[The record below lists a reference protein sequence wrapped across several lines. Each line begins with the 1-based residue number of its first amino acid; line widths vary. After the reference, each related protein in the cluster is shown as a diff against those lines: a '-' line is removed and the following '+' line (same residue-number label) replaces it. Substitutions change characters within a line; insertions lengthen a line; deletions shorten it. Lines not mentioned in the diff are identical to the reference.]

1 MKLLSQ
7 DSLKCGKSGSIALLD
22 LQLEKKYS
30 LFMENHDLVLKNASS
45 LIFDSNQNK
54 IVQSTVNIGIQNGRI
69 AEISTHALNHFKEE
83 KDLKGLTVLPG
94 VIDSQ
99 VHFREPGFTHKE
111 DLESGTRAAL
121 LGGVTSVFEMPNT
134 NPATTTRETF
144 QDKLNRAAGRA
155 HCHYAFFIGGGNQNY
170 QELNQLENLAHCA
183 GVKIFLGSS
192 FGPLLV
198 DNDTLFENILK
209 NGKRRVIIHSEDEA
223 RLNARKHIAVEG
235 ADPKF
240 HPLWRDE
247 ETAMIST
254 TKAVGLAEKH
264 NRPIHILHVSSSE
277 EMAFLKEHKKIASVE
292 ILPQYLTLSS
302 PECYERLGTL
312 AQQNPPI
319 RDKRHLEFLWQAV
332 QNGTVDV
339 IGSDHAPHSLEEKQK
354 PYPQS
359 PSGVPGVQT
368 LVPLMLNHVNNGKLS
383 LEKFVALVSENPRRL
398 LGVKNKGRIEVG
410 YDADFTIVDMNK
422 QVTIENKWIAS
433 KVGWTPFDGMKVK
446 GWATAVY
453 LKGRLAMQDDQ
464 IIIPN
469 SGEAVDF
476 NT

>member
-1 MKLLSQ
+1 MKN
-7 DSLKCGKSGSIALLD
+7 
-22 LQLEKKYS
+22 Y
-30 LFMENHDLVLKNASS
+30 DLVLKNASS

-54 IVQSTVNIGIQNGRI
+54 LIQNTVNIGVIDGRI
-69 AEISTHALNHFKEE
+69 AEITTANLTNFKEE

-94 VIDSQ
+94 IIDSQ

-144 QDKLNRAAGRA
+144 QDKLDRAANRA
-155 HCHYAFFIGGGNQNY
+155 HCHYAFFIGGGSQNFE
-170 QELNQLENLAHCA
+170 QLNQLENLPHCS

-198 DNDTLFENILK
+198 DNDTLLENILK

-223 RLNARKHIAVEG
+223 RLNERKYIAIEG

-240 HPLWRDE
+240 HPIWRDE
-247 ETAMIST
+247 QSAMIST
-254 TKAVGLAEKH
+254 EKAVRLARKYS
-264 NRPIHILHVSSSE
+264 RPIHILHVSSSE
-277 EMAFLKEHKKIASVE
+277 EMAFLKNNKDIASVE
-292 ILPQYLTLSS
+292 ILPQYLTFSS

-319 RDKRHLEFLWQAV
+319 RDKRHMEFLWQAV

-339 IGSDHAPHSLEEKQK
+339 IGSDHAPHSLEEKNK

-368 LVPLMLNHVNNGKLS
+368 LVPLMLNHVNNKKLS
-383 LEKFVALVSENPRRL
+383 LEKFVELTTENPRRL
-398 LGVKNKGRIEVG
+398 LGVKNKGRIQVG

-422 QVTIENKWIAS
+422 EVTIENKWIAS
-433 KVGWTPFDGMKVK
+433 KCGWTPYDGMKVK
-446 GWATAVY
+446 GWCTSVF
-453 LKGRLAMQDDQ
+453 LKGKLSMQDDQ
-464 IIIPN
+464 ILRPHQ
-469 SGEAVDF
+469 GDAVDF
-476 NT
+476 NTN